1 MMLMHP
7 TLERP
12 IIFDDSVNV
21 LIIENKDQLADY
33 ITMLNSQIR
42 GNDGAFVLSN
52 EGKCLNISN
61 CIKIIVDPF
70 NLDINVK
77 EVLTQVYISLNK
89 IAMDED
95 HYCVTNEVMHSFL
108 NYIAKLL
115 VDADIEV
122 DIKDCSMSDV
132 IKLFSPKFIPS
143 DDLLLM
149 ITDYLNIMSRYSK
162 CVLFVF
168 VNLHTLLSKEKLS
181 LLKQHILY
189 HKYCVLF
196 IESSAYQYE
205 NDENV
210 VIIDENLCEIR

>member
-1 MMLMHP
+1 M
-7 TLERP
+7 
-12 IIFDDSVNV
+12 
-21 LIIENKDQLADY
+21 
-33 ITMLNSQIR
+33 
-42 GNDGAFVLSN
+42 
-52 EGKCLNISN
+52 
-61 CIKIIVDPF
+61 
-70 NLDINVK
+70 
-77 EVLTQVYISLNK
+77 
-89 IAMDED
+89 
-95 HYCVTNEVMHSFL
+95 
-108 NYIAKLL
+108 
-115 VDADIEV
+115 DADVEM

>member
-52 EGKCLNISN
+52 EGKCLNSSN
-61 CIKIIVDPF
+61 CIKVIVDPF

-95 HYCVTNEVMHSFL
+95 HY
-108 NYIAKLL
+108 
-115 VDADIEV
+115 
-122 DIKDCSMSDV
+122 
-132 IKLFSPKFIPS
+132 
-143 DDLLLM
+143 
-149 ITDYLNIMSRYSK
+149 
-162 CVLFVF
+162 
-168 VNLHTLLSKEKLS
+168 
-181 LLKQHILY
+181 
-189 HKYCVLF
+189 
-196 IESSAYQYE
+196 
-205 NDENV
+205 
-210 VIIDENLCEIR
+210 

>member
-33 ITMLNSQIR
+33 ISMLNSQIR

-52 EGKCLNISN
+52 EGKHLNISN
-61 CIKIIVDPF
+61 CVRVIIDPF

-77 EVLTQVYISLNK
+77 DVLTQAYISLNK

-108 NYIAKLL
+108 NYIA
-115 VDADIEV
+115 
-122 DIKDCSMSDV
+122 
-132 IKLFSPKFIPS
+132 
-143 DDLLLM
+143 
-149 ITDYLNIMSRYSK
+149 
-162 CVLFVF
+162 
-168 VNLHTLLSKEKLS
+168 TLGALG
-181 LLKQHILY
+181 
-189 HKYCVLF
+189 
-196 IESSAYQYE
+196 
-205 NDENV
+205 NNGV
-210 VIIDENLCEIR
+210 V